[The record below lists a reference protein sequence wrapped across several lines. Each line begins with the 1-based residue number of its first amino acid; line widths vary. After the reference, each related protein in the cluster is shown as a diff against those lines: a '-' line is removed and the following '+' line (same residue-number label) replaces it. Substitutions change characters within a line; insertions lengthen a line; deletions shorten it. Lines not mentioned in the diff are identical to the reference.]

1 MKLHGIDQLTK
12 KDIPLYYRN
21 EYEGLGDLEFVL
33 GDRRRVPLE
42 FSVEIKPT
50 GERLVN
56 VRIKDRI
63 DYPLLPVIR
72 AIKAE
77 ILIMEKDGKLR

>member
-1 MKLHGIDQLTK
+1 MKLHGIEQLTK

>member
-1 MKLHGIDQLTK
+1 MKVHGIEKLTK

-21 EYEGLGDLEFVL
+21 EYAGLGDLEIM
-33 GDRRRVPLE
+33 GDRRTVPLE

-50 GERLVN
+50 GERTVDVKLLE
-56 VRIKDRI
+56 RI

-72 AIKAE
+72 ALKE
-77 ILIMEKDGKLR
+77 QILGMERDGKLR

>member
-1 MKLHGIDQLTK
+1 MKLHGIEQLTK

-50 GERLVN
+50 GERVVN
-56 VRIKDRI
+56 VRIRDRI

-77 ILIMEKDGKLR
+77 VLIMEKDGKLR